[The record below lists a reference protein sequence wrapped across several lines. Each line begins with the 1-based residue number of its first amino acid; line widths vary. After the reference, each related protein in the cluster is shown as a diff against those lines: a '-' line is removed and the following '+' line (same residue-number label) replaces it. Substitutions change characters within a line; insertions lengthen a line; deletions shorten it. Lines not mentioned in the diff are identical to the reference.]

1 MREIERGWG
10 GMVELVVDGE
20 RSDDGEDG
28 SHGYGVGEEVKE
40 RKWKRKRKEKNDEE
54 GGCEWGRENE

>member
-1 MREIERGWG
+1 
-10 GMVELVVDGE
+10 MVELVVDGE
-20 RSDDGEDG
+20 KSDDGEDG

-54 GGCEWGRENE
+54 SGCEWGRENE